1 MRRMTWLTLALS
13 LSVGLAWAGD
23 KKKESGTC
31 STHETAIEFFDTP
44 SEAATAAKKQEK
56 LVLVLHVSG
65 NFEDPRLT

>member
-1 MRRMTWLTLALS
+1 MRRMTWLTLALV
-13 LSVGLAWAGD
+13 LGVGSAWATE

-31 STHETAIEFFDTP
+31 SSHETAIDFFDTP

-65 NFEDPRLT
+65 NFEDPRFT